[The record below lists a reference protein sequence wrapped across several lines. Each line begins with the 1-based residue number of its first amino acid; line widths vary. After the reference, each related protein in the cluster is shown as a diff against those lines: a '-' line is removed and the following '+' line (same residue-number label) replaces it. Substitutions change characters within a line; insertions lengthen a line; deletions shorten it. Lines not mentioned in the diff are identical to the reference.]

1 MDNEAGI
8 LTPLDKSTNSAM
20 EKLPL
25 SLVSLVLVMMIEMGL
40 VSPLSNDQAMMLLVF
55 WTL

>member
-1 MDNEAGI
+1 MDNEVGI